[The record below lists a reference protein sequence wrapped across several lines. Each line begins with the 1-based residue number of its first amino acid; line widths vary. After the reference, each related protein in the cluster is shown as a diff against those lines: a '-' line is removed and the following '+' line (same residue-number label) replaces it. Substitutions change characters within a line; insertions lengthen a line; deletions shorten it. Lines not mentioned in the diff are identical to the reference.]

1 LPEMKSLQGVMDMNV
16 IDSFRLE
23 GMVVVVT
30 GAAGQ
35 VGDQLTKAY
44 SEAGAHVVLADI
56 NAEECAKRAKTLS
69 KSGKKCI
76 GLAMDITDR
85 RSVENALNAVLTGF
99 GKVDV
104 LVNNAG
110 MGVFTP
116 FETRSVDEF
125 EKALKINL
133 TGTFLCSQVF
143 SSQMIKQKSGSIIN
157 IGSVYGVTTAD
168 YRIYGDSGRNSSEV
182 YAATKA
188 GVIHMTRYLAAYLA
202 RHGIRVNCISPGG
215 LFNSQAPEF
224 VKNYEYKTPMGRMAD
239 DTDLKG
245 AAVFLASPAAKYV
258 TGQNLVVDGGFTL
271 L

>member
-1 LPEMKSLQGVMDMNV
+1 MNV
-16 IDSFRLE
+16 MESFKLD
-23 GMVVVVT
+23 GNVVVVT

-35 VGDQLTKAY
+35 IGDQLTKAY
-44 SEAGAHVVLADI
+44 SEAGAHVVLADLDG
-56 NAEECAKRAKTLS
+56 AAQKECVKRAKALS
-69 KSGKKCI
+69 AGGRRCI

-85 RSVENALNAVLTGF
+85 KSVEKALGTIIAEF
-99 GKVDV
+99 SRVDV

-110 MGVFTP
+110 IGVFTL
-116 FETRSVDEF
+116 FEDRTMEEF
-125 EKALKINL
+125 EKALRVNL
-133 TGTFLCSQVF
+133 TGTFLCCQAF
-143 SSQMIKQKSGSIIN
+143 SARMKKQKSGAIIN

-168 YRIYGDSGRNSSEV
+168 YRIYGNSGRNSSEV

-202 RHGIRVNCISPGG
+202 RYNIRVNCISPGG
-215 LFNSQAPEF
+215 VFNNQSADF
-224 VKNYEYKTPMGRMAD
+224 VKNYEYKTPLGRMAD

>member
-1 LPEMKSLQGVMDMNV
+1 MDV
-16 IDSFRLE
+16 ISSFRLD
-23 GMVVVVT
+23 GKVVTVT

-35 VGDQLTKAY
+35 LGDQLTKAY

-56 NAEECAKRAKTLS
+56 SLAECEKRVKELS
-69 KSGKKCI
+69 KSGKECMAI
-76 GLAMDITDR
+76 EMDITDKK
-85 RSVENALNAVLTGF
+85 SVEKALASIMKKF
-99 GKVDV
+99 GRADV

-110 MGVFTP
+110 IGLFTP
-116 FETRSVDEF
+116 FEDRTPEEF
-125 EKALKINL
+125 EKAMRINL
-133 TGTFLCSQVF
+133 LGTFLCSQVF
-143 SSQMIKQKSGSIIN
+143 SKQMAKQKSGCIIN
-157 IGSVYGVTTAD
+157 IGSVYGVTSAD

-188 GVIHMTRYLAAYLA
+188 GVIHMTRYLAVYLA

-215 LFNSQAPEF
+215 LFNKQDPFF

-271 L
+271 I

>member
-1 LPEMKSLQGVMDMNV
+1 MNV
-16 IDSFRLE
+16 IDSFRLD

-44 SEAGAHVVLADI
+44 AEAGAHVVLADLDGDTY
-56 NAEECAKRAKTLS
+56 AECARRAKALS
-69 KSGKKCI
+69 KGGKKCTA
-76 GLAMDITDR
+76 LAMDITDR
-85 RSVENALNAVLTGF
+85 KSVEKALKAVLAEF
-99 GKVDV
+99 GKADV

-110 MGVFTP
+110 MGVFTL
-116 FETRSVDEF
+116 FENRTVEEF
-125 EKALKINL
+125 EKALKVNL

-143 SSQMIKQKSGSIIN
+143 AAQMMRQKGGCIIN

-168 YRIYGDSGRNSSEV
+168 YRIYGNSGRNSSEV

-202 RHGIRVNCISPGG
+202 RHNIRVNCISPGG
-215 LFNSQAPEF
+215 LFNNQAPDF

-245 AAVFLASPAAKYV
+245 AVVFLASPAAKYV
-258 TGQNLVVDGGFTL
+258 TGQNLIVDGGFTL
-271 L
+271 I